1 MSNSAELVAAQKKTG
16 LLSNELFRYTSSEW
30 PIRCG
35 QFLLSD
41 GVICSEDYS
50 QNMAVSLECSVM
62 IVRVC
67 RRECRSV
74 LFTSHLLVCHP
85 HNILCGGAKHSLL
98 EVVTFVRSLMACSS
112 SSVTSPADT
121 HCAVCTFCD
130 IPALRWY
137 LELNWKHK
145 EECWR
150 LDYACDCN
158 IFAMSPG
165 AAATATQACCYWCN
179 YMPC

>member
-1 MSNSAELVAAQKKTG
+1 MKVSDSAEIVAAQKKTG
-16 LLSNELFRYTSSEW
+16 LLSNKLFRYTSSEW

-41 GVICSEDYS
+41 AVICSEDYS
-50 QNMAVSLECSVM
+50 RNMPVSLECSII
-62 IVRVC
+62 IVRVY
-67 RRECRSV
+67 RRECRSI
-74 LFTSHLLVCHP
+74 LFTSHLLVCHAP
-85 HNILCGGAKHSLL
+85 DVLHDGAKHSFL
-98 EVVTFVRSLMACSS
+98 EVVAFVRSLMACSS
-112 SSVTSPADT
+112 SRVTCSADT

-130 IPALRWY
+130 IPALCWY

-158 IFAMSPG
+158 IFAMSP
-165 AAATATQACCYWCN
+165 AVATQACCYWCN